1 MLITDP
7 VYQLPLIYAVK
18 PVQTLASGANRPLL
32 IRGIDSESNE
42 EGDYVLKAS
51 GAERMSV
58 EAFERELLGS
68 FAAWQVGL
76 HAVKP
81 VQIDVSPQFLQLMR
95 GRDEYGLVSR
105 SLGRNVGSEYQ
116 RGMREFVAEQPLTV
130 AEMEQARLVFAFDV
144 LINNV
149 DRNALKQNML
159 TDGQRLM
166 LLDHEL
172 AFSFT
177 KVLPFFR
184 SQQPWVLEEVD
195 VVGWIQNHYF
205 FPQLRGQRF
214 DYTTL
219 SPQLLRL
226 DAAFWQA
233 ARRHTPAAWQQSSQA
248 DDIEAYIS
256 QVLTHVSDFTQELN
270 RVTA

>member
-7 VYQLPLIYAVK
+7 AYLLPLVYALN
-18 PVQTLASGANRPLL
+18 PLQTLTSGANRPLL
-32 IRGIDSESNE
+32 IRGVDAETEE
-42 EGDYVLKAS
+42 EGDYVLKGS

-58 EAFERELLGS
+58 EAFERELLGC

-76 HAVKP
+76 QAVKP
-81 VQIDVSPQFLQLMR
+81 VQIDVSPEFVALMR

-105 SLGRNVGSEYQ
+105 SLGRNFGSEYQ
-116 RGMREFVAEQPLTV
+116 SGLREFVAGQPLKA
-130 AEMEQARLVFAFDV
+130 AELEQARLVFAFDV

-159 TDGQRLM
+159 TDGERIV

-177 KVLPFFR
+177 KVLPFLR
-184 SQQPWVLEEVD
+184 PRQPWLLEDVD
-195 VVGWIQNHYF
+195 VREWIQKHYF
-205 FPQLRGQRF
+205 FPQLRGRRF
-214 DYTTL
+214 DFATL
-219 SPQLLRL
+219 APQLSRL
-226 DAAFWQA
+226 DADFWQA
-233 ARRHTPAAWQQSSQA
+233 ARRHTPGAWQTGQA
-248 DDIEAYIS
+248 NDIEAYIC
-256 QVLTHVSDFTQELN
+256 QVLAHVSEFTQELN